1 MPTADETPTL
11 DAQPDNTLDID
22 TITTELELWRARYVL
37 ARRRR
42 RPQVPVATCTEAL
55 DKWLDILSDAL
66 LEQKYQR

>member
-22 TITTELELWRARYVL
+22 TITGELNLWRARYVL
-37 ARRRR
+37 ARQGAGDRS
-42 RPQVPVATCTEAL
+42 VGTCTEAL

-66 LEQKYQR
+66 FEAKYQR